1 MNNRAGDLAVK
12 KRIDGDIATKA
23 ASGLLRAQ
31 HPVTRL
37 SDMVA
42 CLRTELKKDLPIQHL
57 ALLLAVVEEPGIS
70 MPELMKRLK
79 MPQGS
84 VSRNVKLLADRARGF
99 GLLLTAPD
107 QVNRK
112 QMAVYPTRECQSL
125 VEKLCRLMQVEI
137 GGRDQG
143 AI

>member
-1 MNNRAGDLAVK
+1 MGNSVGDMTAK
-12 KRIDGDIATKA
+12 KRIDGEMTKM
-23 ASGLLRAQ
+23 SVKRPVRAQ

-42 CLRTELKKDLPIQHL
+42 CLRSELKKDLPIQHL

-84 VSRNVKLLADRARGF
+84 VSRNVKLLADRVRGY

-112 QMAVYPTRECQSL
+112 QMAVYPTWKCQSL
-125 VEKLCRLMQVEI
+125 VEKLCRLMQHELGGCEI
-137 GGRDQG
+137 RL
-143 AI
+143 

>member
-1 MNNRAGDLAVK
+1 MNNRVSDLTVK
-12 KRIDGDIATKA
+12 KRIDGDMAKGA
-23 ASGLLRAQ
+23 VSGLSRAL
-31 HPVTRL
+31 HPVARL

-42 CLRTELKKDLPIQHL
+42 CLRSELKKDLPIQHL

-70 MPELMKRLK
+70 MPELMKQLR

-84 VSRNVKLLADRARGF
+84 VSRNVKLLADRKRGY

-112 QMAVYPTRECQSL
+112 QMAVFPTWKCQLL
-125 VEKLCRLMQVEI
+125 VEKLCRLMQVGM
-137 GGRDQG
+137 GGREQG